1 MSPVSLPPSAAALV
15 QSLSLAPHP
24 EGGYFRETFR
34 SSVTLQ
40 TPRGPRAAMTAI
52 HYLLP
57 AGAFSGFHRVT
68 SDEVWHHV
76 NGDALELHLLDERG
90 HYAVHRLDATLRTG
104 AVDHVVVP
112 AGAWQAARPAEAQA
126 GYALVSCDVA
136 PGFDFAD
143 FEMAKAEQ
151 LVPLCPSRAELIRA
165 LCR

>member
-1 MSPVSLPPSAAALV
+1 MTPAAEELV
-15 QSLSLAPHP
+15 RALSLAPHP
-24 EGGYFRETFR
+24 EGGFFKETFR
-34 SSVTLQ
+34 SRVTLQ
-40 TPRGPRAAMTAI
+40 TPKGPRAAMTAI

-57 AGAFSGFHRVT
+57 AGAFSGFHRVS

-76 NGDALELHLLDERG
+76 QGDALELHLLDDAG
-90 HYAVHRLDATLRTG
+90 TYTVHRLDASLANS

-112 AGAWQAARPAEAQA
+112 AGVWQAARPAASTK

-136 PGFDFAD
+136 PGFDFVD

-151 LVPLCPSRAELIRA
+151 LLPLCPARAELIRA